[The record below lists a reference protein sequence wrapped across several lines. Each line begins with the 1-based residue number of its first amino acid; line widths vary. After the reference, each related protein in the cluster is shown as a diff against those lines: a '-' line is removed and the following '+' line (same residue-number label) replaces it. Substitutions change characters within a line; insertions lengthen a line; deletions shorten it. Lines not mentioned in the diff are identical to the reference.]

1 MYFVYLWYIYQ
12 HSRERAQQVTAE
24 EALMEIKRGAVA
36 DIYVCRPAPEK
47 EEGDEE
53 ERSAARNSTFR
64 KVYYKLEGEFYYAN
78 VMEISLFYRRVREL
92 EKNKSARKVRIY
104 EGEGRDLSQQL
115 TKSASISAKMILPIL
130 IPVLLTTSSAGKM
143 FRSIIKSNEGYRPDV
158 LFKDIAGLGNA
169 KIEISELVDFLK
181 DPSKYKKIGAKVPK
195 GALLA
200 GPPGTGKTMMA
211 KACAGEADVPFFS
224 VSGSEFVELYAG
236 MGATRVR

>member
-1 MYFVYLWYIYQ
+1 MCG
-12 HSRERAQQVTAE
+12 ERAQQVTAE
-24 EALMEIKRGAVA
+24 EALMQIKKGAVTE
-36 DIYVCRPAPEK
+36 IHVCRPVPEK

-64 KVYYKLEGEFYYAN
+64 NVYFKLEGETYYAN
-78 VMEISLFYRRVREL
+78 VMEISLFYRRIREL
-92 EKNKSARKVRIY
+92 EKNKSTKKVRIY

-115 TKSASISAKMILPIL
+115 TRSASTSAKLILPIL
-130 IPVLLTTSSAGKM
+130 IPILLMTSSAGRM
-143 FRSIIKSNEGYRPDV
+143 FKSVIQSNKGYRPDV